1 MAGKEGTEMKYSI
14 VPMEEK
20 HKPGVVAVFNH
31 YIQTSFAAF
40 PSRPLPAQMLDKFV
54 DIAKA
59 YPAVSVIDE
68 AGKVVGFAML
78 RPYYFEDSMKRTG
91 EVSYFLMP
99 EATGQGI
106 GGKILNQFIERAK
119 VMGIDNIL
127 ACISSRNV
135 ESINFHRKHGFEQ
148 VGLFRRVGRKFD
160 QDFDV
165 VWMQKMI

>member
-1 MAGKEGTEMKYSI
+1 MQYTI

-40 PSRPLPAQMLDKFV
+40 PSRPLPELMLDKFV
-54 DIAKA
+54 DIAKS
-59 YPAVSVIDE
+59 YPSVSVLDE
-68 AGKVVGFAML
+68 TGKVVGFAML

-99 EATGQGI
+99 EVTGQGI
-106 GGKILNQFIERAK
+106 GGNILELFIERAK
-119 VMGIDNIL
+119 IMGIDNFL
-127 ACISSRNV
+127 ACISSHNI
-135 ESINFHRKHGFEQ
+135 ESIKFHHKHGFEQ
-148 VGLFRRVGRKFD
+148 VGFFKRVGRKFN

-165 VWMQKMI
+165 VWMQRML